1 MTVSVLWLF
10 LAVSWV
16 SMQCVIV
23 VFPDH
28 TYLLFC
34 NKSTRRLNNKS
45 NLFLNIL
52 FAMGLS
58 AVCDCG
64 IS

>member
-1 MTVSVLWLF
+1 
-10 LAVSWV
+10 
-16 SMQCVIV
+16 MQCVIV
-23 VFPDH
+23 VFPDQ

-45 NLFLNIL
+45 NLFLNKL
-52 FAMGLS
+52 FAMGWS
-58 AVCDCG
+58 AVCECG